1 MNFNSECLPDLVA
14 RKGVLLVFVDSVPF
28 TAVGVEVEDLLE
40 LGRAPGE
47 NLDLV
52 LAFTVSQPSSSSFW
66 VGVNLC
72 KLSTDL
78 GVLRPLTVSAHDL
91 LELDELIDEVE
102 PKGAGT
108 PLGIVLAACSL
119 AGSFSDPALDG
130 LEEED
135 AEDARAVSAA

>member
-1 MNFNSECLPDLVA
+1 MVA
-14 RKGVLLVFVDSVPF
+14 RKGVLLVFADSVPLT

-52 LAFTVSQPSSSSFW
+52 LAFTVSQPPSSSFW
-66 VGVNLC
+66 VGVKLC

-91 LELDELIDEVE
+91 LELDELIDDVE
-102 PKGAGT
+102 PAKVGGT
-108 PLGIVLAACSL
+108 PLGIVLVACTT
-119 AGSFSDPALDG
+119 GSFSDPALEG
-130 LEEED
+130 LEEEE

>member
-1 MNFNSECLPDLVA
+1 MVA

-52 LAFTVSQPSSSSFW
+52 LAFTVSQPPSSSFW
-66 VGVNLC
+66 VGVKLC

-78 GVLRPLTVSAHDL
+78 GVLRPLKGQLISKCLFGAIISTKKTTKL
-91 LELDELIDEVE
+91 LISCLASKKRSNQKN
-102 PKGAGT
+102 KGA
-108 PLGIVLAACSL
+108 LLN
-119 AGSFSDPALDG
+119 
-130 LEEED
+130 
-135 AEDARAVSAA
+135 

>member
-1 MNFNSECLPDLVA
+1 MVA
-14 RKGVLLVFVDSVPF
+14 RKGVLLIFAAVSVPF

-108 PLGIVLAACSL
+108 PLGIVLAACT
-119 AGSFSDPALDG
+119 AGSFSDPALEG
-130 LEEED
+130 LEEEE

>member
-1 MNFNSECLPDLVA
+1 MVA
-14 RKGVLLVFVDSVPF
+14 RNGVLFVLADSVPF
-28 TAVGVEVEDLLE
+28 TAGGVVEDLLE

-52 LAFTVSQPSSSSFW
+52 LAFTVSQPPSSSFW
-66 VGVNLC
+66 AWVKLC

-102 PKGAGT
+102 PKGGGT
-108 PLGIVLAACSL
+108 PLGIVLAGPCT
-119 AGSFSDPALDG
+119 GSFSEAALEG
-130 LEEED
+130 LEEE
-135 AEDARAVSAA
+135 AEYAWAVSAA

>member
-1 MNFNSECLPDLVA
+1 MVA
-14 RKGVLLVFVDSVPF
+14 RKGVLLVFADSVPF

-52 LAFTVSQPSSSSFW
+52 LAFTVSQPPSSSFW
-66 VGVNLC
+66 VGVKLC

-108 PLGIVLAACSL
+108 PLGIVLAACT
-119 AGSFSDPALDG
+119 AGSFSDPALEG
-130 LEEED
+130 LEEEEEE